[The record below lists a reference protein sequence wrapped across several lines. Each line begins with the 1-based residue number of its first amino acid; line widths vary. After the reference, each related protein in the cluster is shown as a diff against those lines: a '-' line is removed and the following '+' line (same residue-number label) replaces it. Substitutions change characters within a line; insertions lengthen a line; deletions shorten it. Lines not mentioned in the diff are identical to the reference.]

1 MDIRRVADSCSGRF
15 AERVP
20 PTHRL
25 FSVFDFTRDSDGTAE
40 LAEEGE
46 PVPETQEE
54 DRNERVRL
62 PAASQDDFPT
72 GAYLSDDDIEE
83 W

>member
-1 MDIRRVADSCSGRF
+1 MSELVPIRTRRRRRVKCDSFPHF
-15 AERVP
+15 A
-20 PTHRL
+20 
-25 FSVFDFTRDSDGTAE
+25 RDSDGTAE